1 MSDAPLKE
9 VLAAF
14 DEAALIGLASK
25 GLLRRAR
32 RDIEQ
37 DLVDV
42 VELDDAT
49 AVVQADGEE
58 VRLDTKGPAAARCTC
73 PAAGMCRHILA
84 AVLVVQA
91 GREEAADT
99 APVEETE
106 GEESTDAPEEPSDTP
121 AQPPDPIAEICNL
134 SEAQIAKWAGKAA
147 MRAALE
153 MLADEAAPG
162 ITREGRAV
170 VVRFADDVPEIRYL
184 PGLGLDGM
192 VSKVSK
198 TKRKALHAAA
208 VLAVRQGEGVDP
220 APDERADATPASEPV
235 APDADFLNAVER
247 CLADCVRTGF
257 NKAPLVLEERL
268 FALSVATRAD
278 DLPRLSRL
286 LRAISAMVRSK
297 RAREFTLDTHAYFSR
312 VADAFMLVRALQSD
326 VIASD
331 MVKLGALA
339 GLVRQDYAATQT
351 LELFGAGAQVW
362 QTGSG
367 ARGVTGYFY
376 SADLNQWFSA
386 SLARSSGQDPSFK
399 PMHAYRS
406 EALWSASSLQTLSR
420 SRVVLTNPAASADGR
435 LSMAKTVKCTTT
447 PWPVSREAVSDW
459 PACIHTWGEL
469 QSDLL
474 AHFRPSL
481 SEGQVA
487 PRPVLLAPSHHAP
500 AYFDEL
506 AQQTVW
512 PLCDADGAWIGLTL
526 PHGTWNDHISG
537 HLEALAKTRTMWA
550 VSALAISER
559 DRFVLRPFAVWSGEG
574 EKSVF
579 NLGLDVGAMSR
590 DKPLTGGER
599 LRGLF
604 RKAASAASFG
614 PGKFRPTAPD
624 TATSRTL
631 RDAFDTCLAIAELG
645 RPVVEPELK
654 QELQGLA
661 GRFARIGLGPCET
674 AVQKIVD
681 GNDPDV
687 LKAVLGAVY
696 IVNST
701 QALLRPLPW
710 LIRDANG

>member
-1 MSDAPLKE
+1 MSEPALKE

-14 DEAALIGLASK
+14 DEAALISLASK

-32 RDIEQ
+32 RDVEQNLADIVEQ
-37 DLVDV
+37 DG
-42 VELDDAT
+42 AT
-49 AVVQADGEE
+49 AVIQADGEE
-58 VRLDTKGPAAARCTC
+58 VQLDTKGPAAARCSC

-84 AVLVVQA
+84 AVLVMQA
-91 GREEAADT
+91 G
-99 APVEETE
+99 
-106 GEESTDAPEEPSDTP
+106 GEFASDQTPQDEPLDDDDTDASAEQRDAP
-121 AQPPDPIAEICNL
+121 AESLDPMAEICGL
-134 SEAQIAKWAGKAA
+134 TETEIAKWAGKAA
-147 MRAALE
+147 MRAARE
-153 MLADEAAPG
+153 MLAEGAAPD
-162 ITREGRAV
+162 IASEGRAV

-184 PGLGLDGM
+184 SGLSLDGM
-192 VSKVSK
+192 VSKISK

-208 VLAVRQGEGVDP
+208 VLAVRQGEGLET
-220 APDERADATPASEPV
+220 APDER
-235 APDADFLNAVER
+235 PDAQPSAGPVRPDAEFLNAVER

-326 VIASD
+326 EIAGD
-331 MVKLGALA
+331 MVKLSALA

-351 LELFGAGAQVW
+351 LDLFGAGAQVW
-362 QTGSG
+362 QTGAG

-376 SADLNQWFSA
+376 SAERNQWFSA
-386 SLARSSGQDPSFK
+386 SLARSSGQDPGFK
-399 PMHAYRS
+399 PMDAYRS
-406 EALWSASSLQTLSR
+406 EALWSAASLETLSR
-420 SRVVLTNPAASADGR
+420 NRVVLTNPSVSADGR
-435 LSMAKTVKCTTT
+435 LSMAKTVSCVST
-447 PWPVSREAVSDW
+447 PWQVSQEAVAEW
-459 PACIHTWGEL
+459 PACIHSWGEL

-474 AHFRPSL
+474 RHFRPSL

-487 PRPVLLAPSHHAP
+487 PCPVLLAPSHHAP
-500 AYFDEL
+500 VYFDEL

-512 PLCDADGAWIGLTL
+512 PLCDADGTWIGLTL

-537 HLEALAKTRTMWA
+537 HLEALAKNRTMWA

-579 NLGLDVGAMSR
+579 NLGLDIGTMSR

-599 LRGLF
+599 LRGFF

-614 PGKFRPTAPD
+614 PGKFRPAAPD
-624 TATSRTL
+624 NATSRTL
-631 RDAFDTCLAIAELG
+631 RDAFDACLAIAELG
-645 RPVVEPELK
+645 RPVLEVELRQQLK
-654 QELQGLA
+654 GLVE
-661 GRFARIGLGPCET
+661 RCARIGLGPCE
-674 AVQKIVD
+674 AALQKIVD
-681 GNDPDV
+681 ADSPDV
-687 LKAVLGAVY
+687 PEAVLGAAY
-696 IVNST
+696 IVNSA
-701 QALLRPLPW
+701 QALLRPVPW
-710 LIRDANG
+710 LASDLDA